1 MPVHDW
7 KKVDAGLFH
16 SFHQRWISYLS
27 DALNSG
33 PLPEDYYALPE
44 QRVHGPIPDILTLKL
59 SNDEGVWSSL
69 SGGLAVETAPPHTRF
84 EIRREEQA
92 YVEKANRIAV
102 RHKNGDLVSVIEIVS
117 PGNKNSLRPF
127 ENFVEMAVD
136 FLRIGVH
143 VMIIDLLPPT
153 KRDPYGIHHEIWKQ
167 FEESEPKFLPEKPLT
182 LVSYDAGPEMVAYYE
197 PIAVGDVMPDMPL
210 FLRPEIYIPCPLE
223 STYLATWKM
232 FPRQLKPLLEG
243 P

>member
-1 MPVHDW
+1 MPVHNW

-16 SFHQRWISYLS
+16 AFHHWWISYLS
-27 DALNSG
+27 DALNNGILS
-33 PLPEDYYALPE
+33 EDYYAIPE
-44 QRVHGPIPDILTLKL
+44 QRI
-59 SNDEGVWSSL
+59 
-69 SGGLAVETAPPHTRF
+69 AVETAPPHSGF

-102 RHKNGDLVSVIEIVS
+102 RDKDGDLVSVIEIVS
-117 PGNKNSLRPF
+117 PGNKNALRPF
-127 ENFVEMAVD
+127 ENFLEKTVE
-136 FLRIGVH
+136 FLKAGVR
-143 VMIIDLLPPT
+143 VMVIDLLPPT

-167 FEESEPKFLPEKPLT
+167 FHKSEPKFLPEKTLT

-197 PIAVGDVMPDMPL
+197 PIAVGDVMPNMPL
-210 FLRPEIYIPCPLE
+210 FLRPEVYILCPLE
-223 STYLATWKM
+223 STYLATWKT